1 MSHGTGS
8 TVSEPQDVLT
18 QSMSGRNEDKLS
30 LFKGKVADI
39 PFNRWERAKIDW
51 KQNKAAKT
59 QRKVEVSKNSL
70 CAPMLLLP
78 SLNPG
83 S

>member
-30 LFKGKVADI
+30 PFKGKVTDV
-39 PFNRWERAKIDW
+39 PFNRWERAKIDC

-59 QRKVEVSKNSL
+59 QRKAEASKNSL

-78 SLNPG
+78 SLDPG